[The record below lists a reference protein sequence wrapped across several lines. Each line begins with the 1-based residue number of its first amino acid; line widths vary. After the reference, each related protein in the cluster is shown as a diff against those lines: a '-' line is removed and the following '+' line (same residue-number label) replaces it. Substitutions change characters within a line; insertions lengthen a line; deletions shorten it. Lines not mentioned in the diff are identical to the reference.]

1 MGVRRE
7 MKMKNDGKQSR
18 ATARRRIAG
27 AAATLSVLIG
37 VVGVQTGASASLSKH
52 SVHMR
57 QADRQHSPSARV
69 VGTPTSSPALPAISQ
84 GGTATTTTP
93 PVSVPIATFS
103 ASAPS
108 STTATVT
115 WTNVTP
121 STLGR
126 NGIDSTGYGA
136 WNTGM
141 DLGITPAELS
151 AQAFTFESLV
161 PGTTYNFTLTE
172 ADGSTLTTSVMEPG
186 GTATTTTP
194 PVTTTTT
201 TAPPAATSSS
211 LATGVYAGA
220 ADPIGVAAFDAT
232 TGTHSSIAVDYLAY
246 NRGWDGMDGANG
258 SNAWLFQDAWS
269 NSGYQLSLG
278 VPIIP
283 SDSSGNP
290 VGTLAEGASGAYNSY
305 FVTLAQNLV
314 AAGESNAYLRL
325 GWEFD
330 GNWYAWNATNPT
342 DEANFAAYFRQIVT
356 AMRSVA
362 GENFKFVWNPDADTF
377 TNSGYDVALAYPG
390 SAYVD
395 VIGLD
400 AYDQVWVSPQTPANA
415 WNQAIGPEL
424 NAAHA
429 FAASQGKPLALTE
442 WGSIIRSDGHGLGD
456 DPTYINNMIAWM
468 KNPANDVIFETYFDS
483 GLGSALDADLTGGEF
498 PASLAAFKA
507 DLG

>member
-1 MGVRRE
+1 MTTMV
-7 MKMKNDGKQSR
+7 
-18 ATARRRIAG
+18 AG
-27 AAATLSVLIG
+27 LCLLGGLGIRGAVAAG
-37 VVGVQTGASASLSKH
+37 
-52 SVHMR
+52 
-57 QADRQHSPSARV
+57 
-69 VGTPTSSPALPAISQ
+69 
-84 GGTATTTTP
+84 TTTP
-93 PVSVPIATFS
+93 P
-103 ASAPS
+103 
-108 STTATVT
+108 
-115 WTNVTP
+115 
-121 STLGR
+121 
-126 NGIDSTGYGA
+126 
-136 WNTGM
+136 
-141 DLGITPAELS
+141 
-151 AQAFTFESLV
+151 
-161 PGTTYNFTLTE
+161 
-172 ADGSTLTTSVMEPG
+172 
-186 GTATTTTP
+186 
-194 PVTTTTT
+194 
-201 TAPPAATSSS
+201 SS
-211 LATGVYAGA
+211 LLTGAYVGA
-220 ADPIGVAAFDAT
+220 ADPSGLSAFDAT
-232 TGTHSSIAVDYLAY
+232 TGTHSTIAVDYLAY

-377 TNSGYDVALAYPG
+377 TNSGYNVALAYPG

-429 FAASQGKPLALTE
+429 FAASQGRPLALTE

-498 PASLAAFKA
+498 PNGLAAFKA

>member
-1 MGVRRE
+1 MV
-7 MKMKNDGKQSR
+7 
-18 ATARRRIAG
+18 AG
-27 AAATLSVLIG
+27 LCLLGGLGIRGAVAAG
-37 VVGVQTGASASLSKH
+37 
-52 SVHMR
+52 
-57 QADRQHSPSARV
+57 
-69 VGTPTSSPALPAISQ
+69 
-84 GGTATTTTP
+84 TTTP
-93 PVSVPIATFS
+93 P
-103 ASAPS
+103 
-108 STTATVT
+108 
-115 WTNVTP
+115 
-121 STLGR
+121 
-126 NGIDSTGYGA
+126 
-136 WNTGM
+136 
-141 DLGITPAELS
+141 
-151 AQAFTFESLV
+151 
-161 PGTTYNFTLTE
+161 
-172 ADGSTLTTSVMEPG
+172 
-186 GTATTTTP
+186 
-194 PVTTTTT
+194 
-201 TAPPAATSSS
+201 SS
-211 LATGVYAGA
+211 LLTGAYVGA
-220 ADPIGVAAFDAT
+220 ADPSGLSAFDAT

-330 GNWYAWNATNPT
+330 GSWYAWNATNPT

-400 AYDQVWVSPQTPANA
+400 AYDQVWLSNAQTPANA

-429 FAASQGKPLALTE
+429 FAASQGRPLALTE